1 MSLED
6 ITAAAKLLT
15 APTPTVASVEAA
27 GKKEVQRWFN
37 LPIDWWTHVILTGI
51 APFLIL
57 IPFVGQIGLAIPYM
71 WGLNGINILASTTGK
86 DSTWAIAK
94 AAFYWGCKLI
104 SEYID
109 VEFGGQWWGPIVRYI
124 LLYANPWFVYD
135 IIQVW
140 NPNFSKEGYK
150 LPFFGKILNSK
161 LVPGSS
167 TKPSSVKDFGWK
179 YTDANGVEHVTY
191 GMMGPVAIGAAI
203 TLIIPSLYSIF
214 GALPASVTAGYKST
228 LDAIMLV
235 VGGVAAVGGGGIGA
249 MVVLPALKD
258 KLLSYITPTA
268 APAAPVAPPTPQRG
282 GGNAFPTVESVAKSL
297 LKKSQSGGGTH
308 DLTGDYL
315 FFGILGTVVVGGM
328 TLAALRLKLSSGS
341 LVE

>member
-1 MSLED
+1 
-6 ITAAAKLLT
+6 
-15 APTPTVASVEAA
+15 
-27 GKKEVQRWFN
+27 
-37 LPIDWWTHVILTGI
+37 
-51 APFLIL
+51 
-57 IPFVGQIGLAIPYM
+57 
-71 WGLNGINILASTTGK
+71 
-86 DSTWAIAK
+86 
-94 AAFYWGCKLI
+94 
-104 SEYID
+104 
-109 VEFGGQWWGPIVRYI
+109 
-124 LLYANPWFVYD
+124 
-135 IIQVW
+135 
-140 NPNFSKEGYK
+140 
-150 LPFFGKILNSK
+150 
-161 LVPGSS
+161 
-167 TKPSSVKDFGWK
+167 
-179 YTDANGVEHVTY
+179 
-191 GMMGPVAIGAAI
+191 MMGPVAIGAAI

-235 VGGVAAVGGGGIGA
+235 VGGIAAVGGGGIGA